1 MRSKS
6 YILAIDQGTT
16 STRSIVIGR
25 DGLIVSSAQLPVK
38 AQFPK
43 PGHVLQDPDE
53 LLSSVVQTMQ
63 MAIRQA
69 GIDASEIA
77 AAGLTNQRETTIVW
91 DIRTGK
97 AIYPAI
103 VWQSR
108 QSAEIVEH
116 WTERIGKDVIRDTTG
131 LVPDAY
137 FSASKIAWILE
148 HIDGASAL
156 AEQGYLRF
164 GTVDSWLLWHFSDQK
179 IHATDTTNASR
190 TMLLNIDTLLWDG
203 SLCQVMGIPD
213 QILPKINPSVYN
225 HGNIP
230 AKIIGSD
237 VPLLAI
243 AGDQHAALFGQAC
256 FSPGMVKNTYGTGC
270 FMLMHTGDKR
280 VKTASGLLSTLA
292 WTTEESV
299 CYALEGSVFVAGS
312 AVQWLR
318 DAMGLIKSS
327 DEVEQLAK
335 SLVDN
340 GGVYVVPAFTGLGAP
355 YWDQEARGAI
365 LGLTRGSTH
374 AHVAR
379 AVLESLAYQTRDVME
394 LMSVASGIP
403 VLNLR
408 VDGGAANNNWLMQ
421 FQANQLQC
429 EVSRP
434 VYTESTVLGV
444 AYMAGLRAGLW
455 SGSDEVA
462 SLRKTDAV
470 FRPDLNPEN
479 ANNTYNRWKIAVEA
493 CRQFR

>member
-1 MRSKS
+1 MGSKS

-16 STRSIVIGR
+16 STRSIILGR
-25 DGLIVSSAQLPVK
+25 DGVIVSSFQVPVM
-38 AQFPK
+38 AHFPQ
-43 PGHVLQDPDE
+43 PGYVLQDPDE
-53 LLSSVVQTMQ
+53 LLQTVVKSMK
-63 MAIRQA
+63 MAIKQA
-69 GIDASEIA
+69 GIDAAEIA

-91 DIRTGK
+91 DVRTGR

-108 QSAEIVEH
+108 QSAGIVEG
-116 WTERIGKDVIRDTTG
+116 WNQQIGVEAIREISG

-137 FSASKIAWILE
+137 FSASKIAWILDNVE
-148 HIDGASAL
+148 GARVLS
-156 AEQGYLRF
+156 EQGFLRF
-164 GTVDSWLLWHFSDQK
+164 GTVDSWLLWHFSEQK
-179 IHATDTTNASR
+179 IHATDATNASR
-190 TMLLNIDTLLWDG
+190 TMLFNIDSLAWDEA
-203 SLCQVMGIPD
+203 LCEAMGISR
-213 QILPKINPSVYN
+213 QLLPHVNPSLFA
-225 HGNIP
+225 HGVIP
-230 AKIIGSD
+230 ARYIGSD

-280 VKTASGLLSTLA
+280 IKTSSGLLSTLA
-292 WTTEESV
+292 WTTEDSV
-299 CYALEGSVFVAGS
+299 GYALEGSVFVAGS
-312 AVQWLR
+312 AIQWLR

-327 DEVEQLAK
+327 AEVEQLAK
-335 SLVDN
+335 SVADN
-340 GGVYVVPAFTGLGAP
+340 GGVYLVPAFTGLGAP

-365 LGLTRGSTH
+365 LGLTRGSTS

-379 AVLESLAYQTRDVME
+379 AVLESLAYQVRDVME
-394 LMSVASGIP
+394 LMEDASKIP
-403 VLNLR
+403 VLSLR

-444 AYMAGLRAGLW
+444 AFMAGLKAGLW
-455 SGSDEVA
+455 SGLDEIA
-462 SLRKTDAV
+462 SLRSSDAL
-470 FRPDLNPEN
+470 FAPDIEPNH
-479 ANNTYNRWKIAVEA
+479 ANDTYNRWKLAVAA